1 MADEDE
7 VVFSKIF
14 TADIKLLE
22 EIVGQ
27 AKSTVSGAVIHAHQ
41 IERLKTMISNLK
53 PATPSSQ
60 PDCNDTPIQ
69 VTVED
74 IIVDTTKDLTALT
87 AEDLAASI
95 LVHEARTRVTNW
107 IMETENPP
115 RILVRAEYS
124 DKVLPGFNI
133 TLNKDSYSIRSDK
146 MVQSSLA

>member
-7 VVFSKIF
+7 VVFGKIF

-60 PDCNDTPIQ
+60 PDRNNTPIQ
-69 VTVED
+69 ATVED
-74 IIVDTTKDLTALT
+74 IIVDTPKDLTALT

-124 DKVLPGFNI
+124 DKVLLGFNI
-133 TLNKDSYSIRSDK
+133 TLNKDSYSIMSDK

>member
-7 VVFSKIF
+7 VVFGKIF

-53 PATPSSQ
+53 PATPSQ
-60 PDCNDTPIQ
+60 PDRNDTLIQ

-74 IIVDTTKDLTALT
+74 IIVDTTKDLTAPT
-87 AEDLAASI
+87 AEDLAAST
-95 LVHEARTRVTNW
+95 LVHEARTRVTKW

-124 DKVLPGFNI
+124 DKALLDLNI
-133 TLNKDSYSIRSDK
+133 TLNKDLYSIRNDR
-146 MVQSSLA
+146 MVQLSFA

>member
-7 VVFSKIF
+7 VVFGKIF

-27 AKSTVSGAVIHAHQ
+27 AKCTVNGAVIHAHK
-41 IERLKTMISNLK
+41 IERFKTMISNLK

-60 PDCNDTPIQ
+60 PDHNDTPIQ

-74 IIVDTTKDLTALT
+74 IIVDTTKNLTAPT
-87 AEDLAASI
+87 AEDLAAST
-95 LVHEARTRVTNW
+95 LVHEARTRVTKW

-115 RILVRAEYS
+115 CILVRAEYS
-124 DKVLPGFNI
+124 DKALLDFNI
-133 TLNKDSYSIRSDK
+133 ILNKDLYSIRNDK
-146 MVQSSLA
+146 MVQLSFA

>member
-7 VVFSKIF
+7 VVFGKIF

-60 PDCNDTPIQ
+60 PDRNDTPIQ

-74 IIVDTTKDLTALT
+74 IIVDTTKDLTAPT
-87 AEDLAASI
+87 AEDLAAST
-95 LVHEARTRVTNW
+95 LAHEARTRVTKW
-107 IMETENPP
+107 IMENENPP
-115 RILVRAEYS
+115 HILVRAECS
-124 DKVLPGFNI
+124 DKALLEFNI
-133 TLNKDSYSIRSDK
+133 TLNEDLHSIRNDK
-146 MVQSSLA
+146 MVQLSFA